1 MDYAIM
7 VLKKDHDL
15 INKALEDTKAWEAY
29 PESFKRQELKKK
41 QLDKAIEKLQEKQ
54 CKGKT

>member
-15 INKALEDTKAWEAY
+15 INKALEDIKVWEAY
-29 PESFKRQELKKK
+29 PESFKRQ
-41 QLDKAIEKLQEKQ
+41 
-54 CKGKT
+54 